1 MPKVKP
7 SAAKVGKEDD
17 DDGDDDDYSP
27 TASLQRKERW
37 IRQIMLVDDLIT
49 LLAQDEKMLKFTNH
63 DDLQGSA
70 GESTGPSSSS
80 SSEDDADEVS
90 IIISVIIVIFVVIVI
105 QWG

>member
-1 MPKVKP
+1 MNRSPK
-7 SAAKVGKEDD
+7 
-17 DDGDDDDYSP
+17 
-27 TASLQRKERW
+27 
-37 IRQIMLVDDLIT
+37 IMLVDDLIT

-90 IIISVIIVIFVVIVI
+90 IIIIIIIIISVIIVIFVVIVI
-105 QWG
+105 Q

>member
-1 MPKVKP
+1 
-7 SAAKVGKEDD
+7 
-17 DDGDDDDYSP
+17 
-27 TASLQRKERW
+27 
-37 IRQIMLVDDLIT
+37 MLVDDLIT

-90 IIISVIIVIFVVIVI
+90 IIIIIIIISVIIVIFVVIVI
-105 QWG
+105 Q